1 MTSIRRQQMSAFKRN
16 SFYYVTYKTN
26 DESRVLK
33 EMIGMKPKISYIELK
48 EKMTKENKKK

>member
-16 SFYYVTYKTN
+16 SFYDVIYKTN

-33 EMIGMKPKISYIELK
+33 EMIGMKPKISYRELK

>member
-16 SFYYVTYKTN
+16 SFYDVIYKAN

-33 EMIGMKPKISYIELK
+33 EMIGMKPKISYRELK

>member
-16 SFYYVTYKTN
+16 SFYDVTYKTN

-33 EMIGMKPKISYIELK
+33 EMIGMNPQI
-48 EKMTKENKKK
+48 

>member
-16 SFYYVTYKTN
+16 SFYDVTYKTN

-33 EMIGMKPKISYIELK
+33 EMIGMKTKISYRELK